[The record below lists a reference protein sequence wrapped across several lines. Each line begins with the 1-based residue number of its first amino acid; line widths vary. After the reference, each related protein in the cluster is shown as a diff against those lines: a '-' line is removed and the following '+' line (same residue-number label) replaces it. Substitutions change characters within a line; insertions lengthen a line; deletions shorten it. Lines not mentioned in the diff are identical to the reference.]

1 MILTFVFVE
10 RNTVTIAVKLKK
22 MCVNVN
28 KGRGYV
34 VVNGQKWG
42 TCTVNMKTTYD
53 VTERWHYIFYLC
65 VRYLGK
71 WTTSED
77 RNRLIM

>member
-10 RNTVTIAVKLKK
+10 RNAVTIAVKLNK

-34 VVNGQKWG
+34 VVYRSKTRHMYCKYEYDIQCDGMVVLYFLPLCSLIGK
-42 TCTVNMKTTYD
+42 MK
-53 VTERWHYIFYLC
+53 
-65 VRYLGK
+65 
-71 WTTSED
+71 
-77 RNRLIM
+77 NQ